1 MCIRDSDDLDGVDG
15 VDGYLDICFGLLGLP
30 WSALVCLG
38 LTWSALVC
46 LGLSWSV
53 LVCFG
58 LPWSTLIW
66 LGLLGLFQI
75 TIERLKCSKAISGRV
90 WVWDGMGW
98 MGWKSLKALIL
109 RAPLCGANKDTRAG

>member
-1 MCIRDSDDLDGVDG
+1 MTLMALVALMALMTLMDTWIL
-15 VDGYLDICFGLLGLP
+15 
-30 WSALVCLG
+30 ALVCLG
-38 LTWSALVC
+38 LPWSALVC

-58 LPWSTLIW
+58 LPWSTLIC

-90 WVWDGMGW
+90 GIGWDGMEISKGTDS
-98 MGWKSLKALIL
+98 KSTAL
-109 RAPLCGANKDTRAG
+109 RC